1 MEDLKIQSDE
11 IIRLNTELKRVTK
24 LKDAL
29 KSDNFKLIEEV
40 AILEKE
46 SKEKD
51 EMLEALIS
59 ELEGNLKTDHTF
71 RLIDKAKELINQ

>member
-59 ELEGNLKTDHTF
+59 ELEGNFKTDHTF